1 MRVYFDDGQIRIRSM
16 LPEDAKVL
24 YDTYLSYGWH
34 PRIEVYEN
42 YYREQEDGKRLVFI
56 AVYLGR
62 VSGHWCLIQMKAPG
76 AVKAFP
82 RYRT

>member
-1 MRVYFDDGQIRIRSM
+1 MKVYFDDGVTKIRSM

-34 PRIEVYEN
+34 PGVVR
-42 YYREQEDGKRLVFI
+42 
-56 AVYLGR
+56 
-62 VSGHWCLIQMKAPG
+62 
-76 AVKAFP
+76 AFP